1 MSNYVARTFDMD
13 FMYLDIAFCAVWM
26 LVLLRQK
33 HTTALWF
40 GLFGAMVVFLVDD
53 ILWLRIQ
60 QTRFLEVPFNRDL
73 FLLYFSFTYGMIEF
87 SYVTV
92 MFGAKSMKTKALWT
106 LFLYGGWLATAL
118 ISQHAGID
126 DRTIDIGRDMSNAR
140 IIQIAMVAGGYLL
153 LLVLKYTWR
162 PMKSLTFRRML
173 YLFLSAY
180 SCTSAWRSPSWP
192 PVYVLRRTTS
202 MCSSST
208 ACWSSTWAFP
218 FSMSFGPRS
227 GQEKSPTQPDRHRPS
242 HRHWLQADHRE
253 STRQL

>member
-33 HTTALWF
+33 RTIALWF

-92 MFGAKSMKTKALWT
+92 MFGAKSIKTKALWT

-153 LLVLKYTWR
+153 LLVLKYAWR
-162 PMKSLTFRRML
+162 PMKSLTFPRML
-173 YLFLSAY
+173 YLFLVGMLVHFGMEITLLASGIRPAENY
-180 SCTSAWRSPSWP
+180 VDVLLFNSLLEFNMGIPIL
-192 PVYVLRRTTS
+192 YVLWTAIRSRKES
-202 MCSSST
+202 GAAGQAPAKSSPL
-208 ACWSSTWAFP
+208 AP
-218 FSMSFGPRS
+218 G
-227 GQEKSPTQPDRHRPS
+227 
-242 HRHWLQADHRE
+242 
-253 STRQL
+253 

>member
-1 MSNYVARTFDMD
+1 VSNYVARTFDMD

-92 MFGAKSMKTKALWT
+92 MFGAKSIKTKALWT

-126 DRTIDIGRDMSNAR
+126 DRTINIGRDMSNAR

-162 PMKSLTFRRML
+162 PMKSLTFPRML
-173 YLFLSAY
+173 YLFLVGVLVHFGMEITLLASGIRPAENY
-180 SCTSAWRSPSWP
+180 VDVLLFNSLLEFNMGIPIL
-192 PVYVLRRTTS
+192 YVLWTAIRSRKES
-202 MCSSST
+202 GAAGQAPAESSPL
-208 ACWSSTWAFP
+208 AP
-218 FSMSFGPRS
+218 G
-227 GQEKSPTQPDRHRPS
+227 
-242 HRHWLQADHRE
+242 
-253 STRQL
+253 

>member
-92 MFGAKSMKTKALWT
+92 MFGTKSMKTKALWT

-118 ISQHAGID
+118 ISQHVGID

-162 PMKSLTFRRML
+162 PMKSLTFPRML
-173 YLFLSAY
+173 YLFLVGGLVHFGMEITLLASGIRPAENYVDVLLFNSLLEFNMGIPILYILWTAIRSRRESSA
-180 SCTSAWRSPSWP
+180 A
-192 PVYVLRRTTS
+192 
-202 MCSSST
+202 
-208 ACWSSTWAFP
+208 
-218 FSMSFGPRS
+218 
-227 GQEKSPTQPDRHRPS
+227 GQEPAKSAPLAPG
-242 HRHWLQADHRE
+242 
-253 STRQL
+253 